1 MIETVKNI
9 TSDPLSA
16 VHEDE
21 ERMLIE
27 GIKQGF
33 HNNEEED
40 FVSDMSDEDEKEEKK
55 KKDKEGVHLMETE
68 LLE

>member
-1 MIETVKNI
+1 
-9 TSDPLSA
+9 
-16 VHEDE
+16 
-21 ERMLIE
+21 MLIE
-27 GIKQGF
+27 GIRKGF
-33 HNNEEED
+33 LNNEEED